1 MYATRTEGLNAA
13 GAHNG
18 KERPTSIPISRKV
31 AALDTPYTDFNC
43 SRLRSVYVY
52 GCTRCNVSRWAG
64 GYRIIVE
71 FRVRVSSSSLS
82 FEFEFELNVRKWAFG
97 STMGR
102 LTLDSTAVL
111 SNEYWRRVEVATG
124 GFSRDAVH
132 IHAKKK

>member
-1 MYATRTEGLNAA
+1 MKP

-64 GYRIIVE
+64 VVYAI
-71 FRVRVSSSSLS
+71 
-82 FEFEFELNVRKWAFG
+82 
-97 STMGR
+97 
-102 LTLDSTAVL
+102 LD
-111 SNEYWRRVEVATG
+111 G
-124 GFSRDAVH
+124 
-132 IHAKKK
+132 